1 MATYTHTANAVSYR
15 VAWYDVELQFLVDVT
30 STLIVLHNSDG
41 TETRIIG
48 TGFPGSGGT
57 VTEIDRTSSGGG
69 TLYET
74 VTGITGV
81 SLGALGD
88 ALDAGGN
95 RAFFALI
102 SNAADTFNGFS
113 GNDLF
118 IGGPGG
124 AFNGG
129 AGTDTVSYDHA
140 LSAVRA
146 DLGDAATNTGSD
158 AVGDTYSSIEN
169 LVRSDISDIPVGNAQ
184 ANVLTGGAGAD
195 IMIGGLGND
204 TYFVDNAGDAVIE
217 NPGEGTNTVNASIS
231 SGLVPAVDNSVLL
244 GSADLQGFG
253 NSLAMVITGSS
264 GNNLIDGRTGADLM
278 IGGGGN
284 DSYSFDNAGDA
295 VIENANRGNEAVSS
309 SVSFALPATAGSPMT
324 ILTIAGTGRD
334 DTIVVNAIGIDSGT
348 YSING
353 GPAIA
358 FSGVTRLVVSGGD
371 GNDTLT
377 IVNPTGSLFA
387 PTDGISYD
395 GGGQPADTLE
405 VLGGTATDFIY
416 TAGATHDAGTLVH
429 TGEAGTQ
436 TIDFAGIAPIIDTV
450 AAPTFTIKGTAGADA
465 ITIENVFV
473 GGVSMMQV
481 SSPTFESISF
491 ANKATVTINGLGGGD
506 TVMFQ
511 GQVHASGTGLT
522 TLNLTGVDT
531 VLPSGLFLQVPNL
544 SISAS
549 GDVIL
554 PSVAV
559 NVLAASVG
567 GRFYCV
573 DGAPLVI
580 GSVGGISGI
589 TAAISGSSGFDDLL
603 LQANNLDIQQQI
615 NAGSGIV
622 TLAPLDFS
630 ETISL
635 GGADSAGVLGLTD
648 AELDHVTASVLR
660 IGSPGVSINQGDLAL
675 TGQITSDGHYDTLSL
690 ATGGAILDGTVG
702 EQTDITVNNLALRA
716 GTDVGSLTDGLD
728 VAVSNLAFDNV
739 SSGGSSGDVS
749 VANAGPLTI
758 GAVDGLVSSSSA
770 GAFVQVRTIGALTIA
785 APIATTGGSIN
796 LQTIDTAAAGD
807 DLTVLAGVTLQSSV
821 GSVGLAAGDNLML
834 QPGSIV
840 QAATFA
846 ELLVDVLNADAGV
859 GATASLNGTVIAT
872 SVSIGG
878 GADADTLIGTALGE
892 FINGGAGA
900 DLMIGG
906 AGDDIYLVDN
916 AGDAVLENASEG
928 TDTVLATAHFALPAN
943 VENLTLRGVA
953 DLQGYGN
960 GLANTVTGNA
970 GNNLINGGAGAD
982 SMIGRGGNDT
992 YFVDN
997 GGDAV
1002 IEIPGEGTDTVF
1014 STINFAL
1021 PAEVEILVLQGG
1033 ADLQGYGNELIN
1045 TLYGNSGNNLLN
1057 GFDGAD
1063 LMVGGAGNDTYF
1075 VDNGGDVVI
1084 ENAGEGTDAVFSTA
1098 HFALAANVETLV
1110 LQGSADLQG
1119 YGNALANK
1127 LFGNSGNN
1135 LLDGGAGADTMVG
1148 RLGNDV
1154 YFVDDAGDLVTENPN
1169 EGTDAVFASVNFA
1182 LPANVETL
1190 VLQGSADLQGYGNAL
1205 ANTLYGNSGNNLLDG
1220 GAGADAMAGG
1230 AGNDVYFVDNA
1241 GDVVI
1246 ENVNEGNDTV
1256 FSTAHF
1262 QLSANVETLVLQ
1274 GNADLQGYGNS
1285 QANELHGNSGNNLL
1299 DGRGGADTM
1308 FGGAGNDA
1316 YFVDDAG
1323 DLVIE
1328 NANEGNDTVFSTAHL
1343 RLSANVENLV
1353 LQGSAD
1359 LQGYGNGLSNAIYGN
1374 SGNNILDGDAGADV
1388 MVGGAGNDVYFV
1400 DNAGD
1405 VVIENANEG
1414 NDIVFS
1420 TAHFQ
1425 LSANVETLVLQGNA
1439 DLQGYGNSQANEL
1452 HGNSGNNLLNGEG
1465 GADTMFGG
1473 AGNDAY
1479 FVDDGAD
1486 LVFENPG
1493 EGTDTVF
1500 STVDYTLTANVET
1513 LVLQGNGNLS
1523 GTGNELANGIFGN
1536 SGNNTLDG
1544 GAGADVLT
1552 GDAGNDTFVFH
1563 MGQGDGDVVVDFA
1576 GNGAAAGD
1584 SLQFV
1589 GYGAGATFTQ
1599 NDTTHWQ
1606 VNFNGGTSHEVIT
1619 FMNGAS
1625 IDPTDVVFM

>member
-1 MATYTHTANAVSYR
+1 MATYTHAANAVPYR
-15 VAWYDVELQFLVDVT
+15 VAWYDVEFQFLVDVT
-30 STLIVLHNSDG
+30 STLIVLQNSDG

-48 TGFPGSGGT
+48 TGFPGFGGT
-57 VTEIDRTSSGGG
+57 VTEIDRTSRGGG

-95 RAFFALI
+95 QAFFALI
-102 SNAADTFNGFS
+102 FNAADTFNGFS
-113 GNDLF
+113 GRDLF
-118 IGGPGG
+118 VGGPGG

-129 AGTDTVSYDHA
+129 AGTDTVSYDNA

-146 DLGDAATNTGSD
+146 DLGNAATSTGSD
-158 AVGDTYSSIEN
+158 AVGDTFSSTEN
-169 LVRSDISDIPVGNAQ
+169 LVGSDISDILVGNAQ
-184 ANVLTGGAGAD
+184 ANVLTGGTGAD
-195 IMIGGLGND
+195 TMIGGLGND
-204 TYFVDNAGDAVIE
+204 TYFVDNAGHAMIE

-231 SGLVPAVDNSVLL
+231 SGLAPNVDDSVLR

-253 NSLAMVITGSS
+253 NSLANVITGSS
-264 GNNLIDGRTGADLM
+264 GNNLIDGRIGADLM

-284 DSYSFDNAGDA
+284 DAYSFDNAGDA

-309 SVSFALPATAGSPMT
+309 SVNSALPATAGSPMT
-324 ILTIAGTGRD
+324 ILTIGGTGGD
-334 DTIVVNAIGIDSGT
+334 DTIVINATGTDSGT

-377 IVNPTGSLFA
+377 IDNPDGSLFA

-405 VLGGTATDFIY
+405 VLGGTATDFTY

-473 GGVSMMQV
+473 GGVWMMQV

-511 GQVHASGTGLT
+511 GQVQASGTGLT
-522 TLNLTGVDT
+522 TLNLTGVDS
-531 VLPSGLFLQVPNL
+531 VLPSGSFLQVPNL

-554 PSVAV
+554 PAVAV

-580 GSVGGISGI
+580 GSVGGLSGI
-589 TAAISGSSGFDDLL
+589 TAAISGSNEFDDLL

-648 AELDHVTASVLR
+648 AELDHVTASVLQ
-660 IGSPGVSINQGDLAL
+660 IGSPGISINQGDLRL

-690 ATGGAILDGTVG
+690 ATGGAILDGTAG

-716 GTDVGSLTDGLD
+716 ATGVGSLTDGLD

-739 SSGGSSGDVS
+739 SSGDVI

-758 GAVDGLVSSSSA
+758 GSVDGLVSSSSA
-770 GAFVQVRTIGALTIA
+770 GAFVQVRTVGALTIA
-785 APIATTGGSIN
+785 APIAATGGSIN
-796 LQTIDTAAAGD
+796 LQAIDTAAAGD

-872 SVSIGG
+872 SLSIGG
-878 GADADTLIGTALGE
+878 GADADTLIGTALGD
-892 FINGGAGA
+892 FINGSAGA
-900 DLMIGG
+900 DLMIGR

-916 AGDAVLENASEG
+916 AGDAVVENASEG
-928 TDTVLATAHFALPAN
+928 IDTVLATAHFALPAN

-960 GLANTVTGNA
+960 DLANTVTGNA

-982 SMIGRGGNDT
+982 SMIGRAGNDT

-1021 PAEVEILVLQGG
+1021 PAEIETLVLQGD

-1045 TLYGNSGNNLLN
+1045 TLYGNGGNNLLN

-1063 LMVGGAGNDTYF
+1063 LMVGDAGNDTYF
-1075 VDNGGDVVI
+1075 VEDGGDVVT

-1119 YGNALANK
+1119 YGNDLANK

-1135 LLDGGAGADTMVG
+1135 LLDGRAGADTMVG
-1148 RLGNDV
+1148 GL
-1154 YFVDDAGDLVTENPN
+1154 
-1169 EGTDAVFASVNFA
+1169 
-1182 LPANVETL
+1182 
-1190 VLQGSADLQGYGNAL
+1190 
-1205 ANTLYGNSGNNLLDG
+1205 
-1220 GAGADAMAGG
+1220 
-1230 AGNDVYFVDNA
+1230 GNDVYFVDNA
-1241 GDVVI
+1241 GDLVT
-1246 ENVNEGNDTV
+1246 ENANEGNDTV

-1323 DLVIE
+1323 DVVIE

-1353 LQGSAD
+1353 LQGGAD
-1359 LQGYGNGLSNAIYGN
+1359 LQAYGNSLNNLLQGN
-1374 SGNNILDGDAGADV
+1374 SGNNILDGDVGADV
-1388 MVGGAGNDVYFV
+1388 MLGGAGNDVYFV

-1405 VVIENANEG
+1405 LLIENANEG
-1414 NDIVFS
+1414 NDTVFS

-1452 HGNSGNNLLNGEG
+1452 HGNSGNNLLDGRG

-1479 FVDDGAD
+1479 FVDDGGD
-1486 LVFENPG
+1486 LVFENTG

-1513 LVLQGNGNLS
+1513 LVLQGNGDLS

-1544 GAGADVLT
+1544 GGGADVLT

-1606 VNFNGGTSHEVIT
+1606 VNFNGGVSHEVIT